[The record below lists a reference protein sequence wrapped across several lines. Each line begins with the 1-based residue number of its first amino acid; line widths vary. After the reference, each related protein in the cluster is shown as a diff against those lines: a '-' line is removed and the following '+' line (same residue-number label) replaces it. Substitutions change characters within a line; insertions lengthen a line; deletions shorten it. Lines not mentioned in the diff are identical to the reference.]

1 MTTISH
7 SSTCAVCALIE
18 AADAAADA
26 AFAARSTKNSNELVR
41 AAMRAQDIAAD
52 KITNFAGSL
61 RFVYLHGVWFFIWIA
76 INTGIV
82 FGGLAFDTY
91 PFGLLTM
98 IVSLEAIFLSTFV
111 MVSQNRQA
119 RRESI
124 RGELDFETNI
134 RAEVWA
140 LHIGAAL
147 KIDPDHV
154 EHAVQTAL
162 DNAREAQ
169 ERGTATYSVQQ
180 VQGAASVGPQPGA
193 TSPGNVARDS
203 SHPCT

>member
-1 MTTISH
+1 MTTMSH
-7 SSTCAVCALIE
+7 SSPCAVCALIE

-169 ERGTATYSVQQ
+169 ERGTATY
-180 VQGAASVGPQPGA
+180 
-193 TSPGNVARDS
+193 
-203 SHPCT
+203 